1 MQAKP
6 SACAL
11 ACVGILN
18 FSVLCRKRVGGKL
31 EGWTKSQGQGALS
44 PVDGWQPPQAMMNF
58 TEFVN

>member
-6 SACAL
+6 RAC

-18 FSVLCRKRVGGKL
+18 FGVLHRKRVGGKL